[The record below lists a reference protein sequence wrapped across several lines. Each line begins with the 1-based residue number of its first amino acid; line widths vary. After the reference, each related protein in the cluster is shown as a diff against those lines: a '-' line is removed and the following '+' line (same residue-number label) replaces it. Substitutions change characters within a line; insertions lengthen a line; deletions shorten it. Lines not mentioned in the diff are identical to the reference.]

1 MDGASPATPRACAQD
16 ASDGTCSPVHNLTNP
31 LRFLVMAT
39 SLVRLLASWSVNT
52 RSTSKKAQYNAAF
65 AAEMAA
71 NETSMQRLEE
81 ELTLLLGLPP
91 SGKKKVRLVID
102 PSHGVSCDPPHLEVP
117 GLNDSI
123 DLPACKLP
131 TCLERTTPHRGVA
144 RHERCSDPSSCRELY
159 GIYVNPL
166 CASWCIGPQV
176 NSTLL

>member
-1 MDGASPATPRACAQD
+1 M
-16 ASDGTCSPVHNLTNP
+16 HNLTNP

-91 SGKKKVRLVID
+91 SGKKKVQTDDACQILCTYVVTILNRLFCNGLID
-102 PSHGVSCDPPHLEVP
+102 VSESIHVVSHTHPH
-117 GLNDSI
+117 I
-123 DLPACKLP
+123 
-131 TCLERTTPHRGVA
+131 
-144 RHERCSDPSSCRELY
+144 
-159 GIYVNPL
+159 
-166 CASWCIGPQV
+166 
-176 NSTLL
+176 